1 MDYSFS
7 IAGKFFKY
15 LFSGIFIVCKHFSIL
30 FLIIFVVNF
39 ASLNIFYVINL
50 SCNVD
55 NVKIVNGPFSL
66 TIMAE
71 GISNY
76 GQEVF
81 LSVSVITENTK
92 SLDYIL
98 WNYLILILISFCA
111 NIFCENRILNFIFF
125 FFSIFVIFLFLQSC
139 RVNQVTEEPMK
150 YQ

>member
-1 MDYSFS
+1 M
-7 IAGKFFKY
+7 
-15 LFSGIFIVCKHFSIL
+15 LFP
-30 FLIIFVVNF
+30 IIFVVNF

-50 SCNVD
+50 SCNAD
-55 NVKIVNGPFSL
+55 IVKIVNGPFSL

-71 GISNY
+71 DISNY
-76 GQEVF
+76 EQEVF

-111 NIFCENRILNFIFF
+111 NIFCENRVLNFIFF

-150 YQ
+150 YL